1 MNESSGPQPRKGEQ
15 GMGNI
20 ERYEW
25 SWDQMWPTRDGEFTW
40 AADAIAWQST
50 SRLLA
55 REVLRLRG
63 KEATE
68 AQIQCVL
75 DEFADAARRAE

>member
-1 MNESSGPQPRKGEQ
+1 MAFRNDLPMLSEYARFNMQAGGYRPAWRERESQLTQ
-15 GMGNI
+15 FM
-20 ERYEW
+20 
-25 SWDQMWPTRDGEFTW
+25 
-40 AADAIAWQST
+40 AT

-75 DEFADAARRAE
+75 EEFADAARRAK